1 MMPDLLSSVGWQHVL
16 PAITALLAVC
26 VVVLYVRVLRLGRA
40 QPADRA
46 GATPPGRPSAAA
58 APAIVRGSGPA
69 CAEDVPG
76 PRVKSGAAAIPSGG
90 AFAANEP
97 PAAFS
102 LSQIMDLERETAQ
115 LRKEVG
121 SLRGEVLV
129 LREEVK
135 RAAGK
140 GESARPGSALY
151 EDAMEMSIQ
160 GHDAATIAQ
169 HCGISR
175 AEADLV
181 VALARNRDQRN

>member
-1 MMPDLLSSVGWQHVL
+1 M
-16 PAITALLAVC
+16 
-26 VVVLYVRVLRLGRA
+26 
-40 QPADRA
+40 
-46 GATPPGRPSAAA
+46 
-58 APAIVRGSGPA
+58 
-69 CAEDVPG
+69 
-76 PRVKSGAAAIPSGG
+76 KSGAAAIPSGG

-121 SLRGEVLV
+121 SLRAEVLV

-135 RAAGK
+135 RATGRA
-140 GESARPGSALY
+140 ESARPGSALY